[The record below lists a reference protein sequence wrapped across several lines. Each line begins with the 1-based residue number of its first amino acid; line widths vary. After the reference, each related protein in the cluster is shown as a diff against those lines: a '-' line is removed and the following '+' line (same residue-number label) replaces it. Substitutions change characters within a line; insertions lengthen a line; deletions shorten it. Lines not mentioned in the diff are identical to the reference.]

1 MQTHYQQKKGDTGP
15 PLDMVLY
22 EGAAPADLTTASTIR
37 FLMRDEN
44 DAQKINALCT
54 VLGAATAGTVRYA
67 WQAADT
73 DTEKRYRAEVQVTY
87 ADGTIVTYPKRGY
100 LTIDVV
106 KDLGP

>member
-15 PLDMVLY
+15 PLDLVLY
-22 EGAAPADLTTASTIR
+22 EGATPADLTTASTVR
-37 FLMRDEN
+37 LLVKSE
-44 DAQKINALCT
+44 AGTLKVNALCT
-54 VLGAATAGTVRYA
+54 ITGAPTGGTVRYA

-73 DTEKRYRAEVQVTY
+73 DTVGRYRAELQVTY

-106 KDLGP
+106 EDLGP